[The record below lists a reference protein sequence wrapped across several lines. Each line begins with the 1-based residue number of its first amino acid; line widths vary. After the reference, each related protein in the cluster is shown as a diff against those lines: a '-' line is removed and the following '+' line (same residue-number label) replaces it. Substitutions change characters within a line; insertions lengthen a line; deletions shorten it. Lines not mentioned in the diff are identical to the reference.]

1 MLEESNTST
10 ELAMESSALG
20 KMVPLTG
27 VDCTPVDLVG
37 EKKGRV
43 GISPVERAEWMI
55 GVCGFEVEG
64 VSFDVLVGVDVI
76 GTEEEEFGGF
86 NIVDVVGG
94 VLDRGRGG
102 VGVVVCSLGVV
113 GLFVVLAVGGEGES
127 MVILPDLVATM
138 LLK

>member
-1 MLEESNTST
+1 MLEGGSTST
-10 ELAMESSALG
+10 ELAMESLALG
-20 KMVPLTG
+20 KIEALAVGKMVLVTG

-37 EKKGRV
+37 EKQGID

-86 NIVDVVGG
+86 NIVGIVRWVGCDVF
-94 VLDRGRGG
+94 D
-102 VGVVVCSLGVV
+102 
-113 GLFVVLAVGGEGES
+113 
-127 MVILPDLVATM
+127 
-138 LLK
+138 